1 MNLLN
6 EINSLIKTSQYLK
19 ALKLLIRYE
28 YQDSAEICI
37 KIVRRYSYVCNK
49 LLFKYLLKYDKKSH
63 KVKPILYRAFDALY
77 LWSQY
82 LQKEETIHKV
92 FTPKRL
98 SCMSP
103 QASQKIINQRTKVNR
118 KWLFQQKRLFLQ
130 SLQDTLKYHYY
141 YLKLRKENT
150 FALLILKKFI
160 VVSYFSD
167 CNFQL
172 HQKSINNRQEMLMII
187 GSAYFEINS
196 MQQTIDHL
204 YLSIILGLEKTVIPL
219 FYLKEQLRIS
229 QSDKQFQKQI
239 MKSTSII
246 VASISLLA
254 KAHELKGEIQEMQTC
269 ISFSKFVCTIL
280 IFFEKCFELQKV
292 IESIDNN
299 KLDTYSLYL
308 QENGELIRFA
318 KFLTDYQIQKSSTS
332 FTPRTLQ
339 EELLEKRLKIAEQ
352 PQVIV
357 SNHHQIEIEETNH
370 FHKKTNSEL
379 TDTTLAS
386 GRPSK
391 CGTEIQFFND
401 SLGLTSISIQQP
413 SEFQKYRKFTKVH
426 KYKKSGN
433 NFLAK
438 LLQLSE
444 HNKHEEYQLQAKQIK
459 KESSFRTL
467 EQEINNI
474 IDRRLPRNHVPFEQS
489 QLLCTKLIKQE
500 SEQRKEFPFAYDM
513 LKFKQEFGSGLC
525 ILEENIQEFN
535 KHFEFN
541 VLMYFDYLTQSKE
554 SAMSNL
560 KYNQNFSK
568 LRLAEQKLIQSRNLV
583 LKKQVESIQQEKE
596 EEKKKD
602 TENETQANL
611 LFETVQKR
619 KTMLFNILGAN
630 DTPIKTPQTNE
641 SKVQKYEKNVFKFP
655 STNTTPKHNSLT
667 EQIRQFSAQREK
679 QISQQFFNKA
689 QTTIKAQLLESEF
702 LIEQKQNLKNYSE
715 PPELLL
721 TKLGNNDELANSV
734 KHLKASGFQKI
745 LLKKRKTTKLAS
757 TKL

>member
-6 EINSLIKTSQYLK
+6 EVNAFIKTSQYLK

-28 YQDSAEICI
+28 YQDSSEICI
-37 KIVRRYSYVCNK
+37 KILRRYSYVCNK
-49 LLFKYLLKYDKKSH
+49 LLFKYLMKYDKKSH

-77 LWSQY
+77 MWSHY

-130 SLQDTLKYHYY
+130 SLQNTLKYHYF
-141 YLKLRKENT
+141 YLKLRKETT

-172 HQKSINNRQEMLMII
+172 HQKSIDNRQEMLMII

-196 MQQTIDHL
+196 MAQTINHL
-204 YLSIILGLEKTVIPL
+204 YLSIILGIEKTIIPF
-219 FYLKEQLRIS
+219 FYLKEQLRMS
-229 QSDKQFQKQI
+229 QSDYQFQKQI
-239 MKSTSII
+239 TKTTSML
-246 VASISLLA
+246 VSSISLLA
-254 KAHELKGEIQEMQTC
+254 SAHEIKGEIQEMQTC
-269 ISFSKFVCTIL
+269 LSFSKFMCNIL
-280 IFFEKCFELQKV
+280 IFFEKCTDLQKV
-292 IESIDNN
+292 IEQND
-299 KLDTYSLYL
+299 KLKKEAYSLYL
-308 QENGELIRFA
+308 LENGELIRFS
-318 KFLTDYQIQKSSTS
+318 KFLTDYQSQKSNIS
-332 FTPRTLQ
+332 FTPRTLY
-339 EELLEKRLKIAEQ
+339 EELLEKHQKIDQ
-352 PQVIV
+352 PSLIFT
-357 SNHHQIEIEETNH
+357 NHHQVENEVVNH

-379 TDTTLAS
+379 TETTLAS

-413 SEFQKYRKFTKVH
+413 SEFQKFRRFQKVQ
-426 KYKKSGN
+426 KYKKTGN

-444 HNKHEEYQLQAKQIK
+444 HNKHQEYKFQSQQIK
-459 KESSFRTL
+459 RESSFNTL
-467 EQEINNI
+467 EQEINKI
-474 IDRRLPRNHVPFEQS
+474 IDRRLPRNHIPFEQS
-489 QLLCTKLIKQE
+489 QFQCNKLIKQE

-513 LKFKQEFGSGLC
+513 LKFKQDFSSGLC

-619 KTMLFNILGAN
+619 KTMLFNILGTN
-630 DTPIKTPQTNE
+630 DTPIKTPQINE
-641 SKVQKYEKNVFKFP
+641 SQAQKLEKNVFKFS
-655 STNTTPKHNSLT
+655 STNTTPKNNSLS

-679 QISQQFFNKA
+679 QIQQQYFTKA

-702 LIEQKQNLKNYSE
+702 LIEQKQNAKHISE

-721 TKLGNNDELANSV
+721 TKLGNNDDLANSI
-734 KHLKASGFQKI
+734 KHLKATGFQKI

>member
-77 LWSQY
+77 IWSQY

-103 QASQKIINQRTKVNR
+103 QASQKIINQRTKVSR

-141 YLKLRKENT
+141 YLKLRKETT

-172 HQKSINNRQEMLMII
+172 HQKSINNRQEMLLII

-229 QSDKQFQKQI
+229 QSDKKFQKQI
-239 MKSTSII
+239 TRSTSII

-254 KAHELKGEIQEMQTC
+254 TAHELKGEIQEMQTC
-269 ISFSKFVCTIL
+269 ISFSKFICSIL
-280 IFFEKCFELQKV
+280 IFFEKCQELQKV
-292 IESIDNN
+292 IEQIDKN
-299 KLDTYSLYL
+299 KWEAYSLHL

-318 KFLTDYQIQKSSTS
+318 KFLTNYQIQKNNIS

-339 EELLEKRLKIAEQ
+339 EELLDKKLKKYEQ

-357 SNHHQIEIEETNH
+357 SNHHSIEIEEANH

-426 KYKKSGN
+426 KYKKGGN

-444 HNKHEEYQLQAKQIK
+444 HNKNEEFQIQPKQIK
-459 KESSFRTL
+459 KENSFRTL
-467 EQEINNI
+467 EQEINSM
-474 IDRRLPRNHVPFEQS
+474 IDRRLPRNHVAFEQS
-489 QLLCTKLIKQE
+489 QFLCNKLIKQE

-525 ILEENIQEFN
+525 ILEENVQEFN

-619 KTMLFNILGAN
+619 KTMLFNILGTN
-630 DTPIKTPQTNE
+630 ETPIKSPQTNE
-641 SKVQKYEKNVFKFP
+641 SKAQKFEKNVFKFP
-655 STNTTPKHNSLT
+655 STNTTPKNNSLN

-689 QTTIKAQLLESEF
+689 QSTIKAQLLESEF
-702 LIEQKQNLKNYSE
+702 LIEQKQNVKNISE

-721 TKLGNNDELANSV
+721 TKLGNKDDLANSV